1 MKCNRN
7 TSAGDSPD
15 LLLSPRLSEL
25 AALSSVPFSKLRKG
39 LTSREFW
46 LFCYQVPSLYLCFF
60 YIHQVSNSFLT
71 SRMDWLTSKEH
82 FVTTSV
88 GISIPSTVSM
98 SLSLGSKKMS
108 NKFPTLMTPSAFT
121 VKKDSRLQ
129 KTDSFEEGHYP
140 MNNDPH
146 GLCVIISNKDFQ
158 SGAEII
164 EKEKGKVAA
173 EDECPIEEA
182 SIKQAQAESLT
193 TGSQGSPEN
202 EEPENIAAQSENFE
216 SGSEN
221 ASLTA
226 PLSMMQP
233 ETLVTASE
241 NVSDTTNGPPEESEN
256 LTITTTTPE
265 EEQRN
270 NASIESSNFT
280 VQPQDEM
287 TEHATSAQGNLVVN
301 QSTENTSTANT
312 INNEDSELNDTDL
325 SLSNT
330 SLEDVPIEMD
340 DAEFNRQG
348 TEVDEKQLR
357 QTFEWLNFKVVPI
370 HNCTGQKMRSE
381 LKAIS
386 KMDHKKYDAFICCI
400 LSHGYEDGIYG
411 TDWDLLPLSDI
422 RKMFTGE
429 RCKGLLEKPKI
440 FFFQACRGS
449 NIDIGSLKFH
459 KATESEYTG
468 MSSAVPPKDQ
478 AVGFDGGHLP
488 GELEEAWAVAQQ
500 FLLKQFPVGGG
511 GYLT

>member
-1 MKCNRN
+1 M
-7 TSAGDSPD
+7 P
-15 LLLSPRLSEL
+15 
-25 AALSSVPFSKLRKG
+25 
-39 LTSREFW
+39 
-46 LFCYQVPSLYLCFF
+46 
-60 YIHQVSNSFLT
+60 
-71 SRMDWLTSKEH
+71 
-82 FVTTSV
+82 
-88 GISIPSTVSM
+88 
-98 SLSLGSKKMS
+98 
-108 NKFPTLMTPSAFT
+108 NKFPTLMKPSAFT
-121 VKKDSRLQ
+121 AKKDSRLQ

-140 MNNDPH
+140 MVNDPH

-173 EDECPIEEA
+173 EDEYFIEDA
-182 SIKQAQAESLT
+182 LIKQAQAESLST
-193 TGSQGSPEN
+193 RSQSLPLEACPPEN
-202 EEPENIAAQSENFE
+202 EEPENIAAQSENFK

-221 ASLTA
+221 ASLTT
-226 PLSMMQP
+226 PLVMVQP
-233 ETLVTASE
+233 ETLVTAPE
-241 NVSDTTNGPPEESEN
+241 NVPDTTNGPPEESEN

-265 EEQRN
+265 EERGN
-270 NASIESSNFT
+270 NASIEPSNVT

-287 TEHATSAQGNLVVN
+287 TEHATSAKENLVAN
-301 QSTENTSTANT
+301 QSGENTIS
-312 INNEDSELNDTDL
+312 NEDSELNDTDL

-330 SLEDVPIEMD
+330 SLEDATIEMD

-459 KATESEYTG
+459 KATESDYAG

-488 GELEEAWAVAQQ
+488 GELEETWVFTQQ
-500 FLLKQFPVGGG
+500 FSLTQFPGIGG